1 MTDRARSMRASGV
14 IEFVFPAPGTGRNWN
29 DVLYLCAIWN
39 VDARRKTETK
49 VCSCWSRSDPWG
61 RDNSTKRREAVTRVQ
76 SLIIPRWYRT
86 VGSGQTVTLRAVFL
100 HCCVR

>member
-14 IEFVFPAPGTGRNWN
+14 IEFVFTAPGARRNWN

-39 VDARRKTETK
+39 VDARRKTGTK

-61 RDNSTKRREAVTRVQ
+61 QDNSTKRREAVTRVQ
-76 SLIIPRWYRT
+76 SLIIPRWYGT
-86 VGSGQTVTLRAVFL
+86 VGGGQTVTLRAVFF